1 MNNIIKNEED
11 NNTITSNSDNVNEN
25 NKRCKKRSTK
35 KEKYREEREEI
46 IKKLNLLLEINEK
59 KNYVY
64 LYDIEN
70 NENIKKNI
78 NKMSDE
84 IKKYFKVGN
93 WNYYIMKNNGENPL
107 EIGLIRAVYRDEDII
122 MTKKEKIIER
132 KGEKVRSIIYYLI
145 KKQNNK
151 KSKKQKNGNL
161 ALKKIFKK
169 IPL

>member
-1 MNNIIKNEED
+1 MNKIIENED
-11 NNTITSNSDNVNEN
+11 NNSQVSKNSLTSNSDNTNEK

-35 KEKYREEREEI
+35 KEMYREEREEI
-46 IKKLNLLLEINEK
+46 IKKINLLLEINEN

-70 NENIKKNI
+70 NENIKKKI
-78 NKMSDE
+78 NNMSDE

-122 MTKKEKIIER
+122 MTTKEKKIER
-132 KGEKVRSIIYYLI
+132 NGDKVRSIIYYLV
-145 KKQNNK
+145 KK
-151 KSKKQKNGNL
+151 
-161 ALKKIFKK
+161 
-169 IPL
+169 